1 MAESSSSSE
10 PSASKSSL
18 TRSDEGAM
26 QNSSRV
32 LVPSSLSLCITVDW
46 TYSCTAS
53 PRSGTSSSGDHRRR
67 ARGCPPSACATLSAV
82 ALSVSLGSSDLA
94 CSSASPSSL
103 NSVKPSG
110 SPNGLGD
117 LEITSREE
125 FPPDASSSNCATPLV
140 WRECS
145 SWASSRTSRVRGP
158 SQAPTIADGDEGAPS
173 PSHIPPI
180 TAASVS
186 ESHGAQRTVHP
197 MLKTCSATARARLD
211 LPTPGRPLRSTFE
224 PASRESDRLVESSS
238 LPCREIWSGM
248 GPNALPLRAP
258 EGSSSS
264 ATVSRPDSVMCTTVR
279 RREPPPMTCAVRVR
293 T

>member
-1 MAESSSSSE
+1 
-10 PSASKSSL
+10 
-18 TRSDEGAM
+18 M

-32 LVPSSLSLCITVDW
+32 LVPSWLSLCITVDSM
-46 TYSCTAS
+46 YSWTAS

-82 ALSVSLGSSDLA
+82 ALSVSPGSSDLA

-103 NSVKPSG
+103 NSEKPSG

-117 LEITSREE
+117 LETTSNEE
-125 FPPDASSSNCATPLV
+125 LPKDASSSNCTTPPA

-158 SQAPTIADGDEGAPS
+158 SQAPTMAEGDEGEPS

-186 ESHGAQRTVHP
+186 ESHEAQRTVHP
-197 MLKTCSATARARLD
+197 MLRACSVTARARLD
-211 LPTPGRPLRSTFE
+211 LPTPGRPLSSTLE
-224 PASRESDRLVESSS
+224 PASRESDRLAESPS
-238 LPCREIWSGM
+238 LPCRDIWSGM
-248 GPNALPLRAP
+248 GPNALPLRAS
-258 EGSSSS
+258 EGSSDP
-264 ATVSRPDSVMCTTVR
+264 ATASRPASVMCTTVR